1 MKKLGFFL
9 VINKKVLKKKTKTEE
24 QSKRE
29 RLVKRPGLILIVNL
43 WSELKHKVCGIRS
56 LNLEIHR

>member
-9 VINKKVLKKKTKTEE
+9 VINKKVLKKKKTEE

-43 WSELKHKVCGIRS
+43 WSALKHKVCGIRS